1 MIWVHKHFFQSKMVL
16 DILKGVE
23 DLDKTKEKEDID
35 LKEEVVTASTGQPID
50 RMKQTSRSITLTMT
64 I

>member
-1 MIWVHKHFFQSKMVL
+1 MVL

-50 RMKQTSRSITLTMT
+50 HMKETG
-64 I
+64 

>member
-1 MIWVHKHFFQSKMVL
+1 MVL

-50 RMKQTSRSITLTMT
+50 RMKETG
-64 I
+64 

>member
-1 MIWVHKHFFQSKMVL
+1 MVL

-50 RMKQTSRSITLTMT
+50 RMKETS
-64 I
+64 